1 MKFHCRHRISVV
13 LLAILLSGVLAPC
26 VLNAQSTPQSTPNQ
40 SSSSTAATTTTKKKS
55 TVQAQTP
62 PSPGMVWVNT
72 DSGVYHKSGSRWYGK
87 TKQGKWM
94 TEQDAQKAGYKSGKD

>member
-1 MKFHCRHRISVV
+1 MKFHSRYRISIV

-26 VLNAQSTPQSTPNQ
+26 VLSAQSTPQSTPSQ

-94 TEQDAQKAGYKSGKD
+94 TEQDAQKAGYKAGKD